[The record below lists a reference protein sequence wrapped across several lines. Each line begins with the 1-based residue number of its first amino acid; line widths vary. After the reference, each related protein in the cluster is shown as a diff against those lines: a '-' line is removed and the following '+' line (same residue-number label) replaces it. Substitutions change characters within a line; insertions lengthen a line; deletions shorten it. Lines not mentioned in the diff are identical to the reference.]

1 MVYALGLAQTA
12 VHHDDGET
20 LIPPSLF
27 HGNTRGT
34 KEKPGVH
41 AFTILARV
49 IADQRFT
56 PAALG
61 LSAATMGSSTFERMN
76 AQIGSAIV
84 ELTNEWIAGLEGE
97 GATTDAIEK
106 KIEELAWMA
115 ALVYGVGGWAARER
129 APHKKFNAD
138 FF

>member
-1 MVYALGLAQTA
+1 M
-12 VHHDDGET
+12 
-20 LIPPSLF
+20 
-27 HGNTRGT
+27 
-34 KEKPGVH
+34 H

-56 PAALG
+56 PVALG
-61 LSAATMGSSTFERMN
+61 LSAATMGPSTFERMN
-76 AQIGSAIV
+76 AQIGAAIV

-97 GATTDAIEK
+97 SATADAIEK

-129 APHKKFNAD
+129 APHKIFNAD